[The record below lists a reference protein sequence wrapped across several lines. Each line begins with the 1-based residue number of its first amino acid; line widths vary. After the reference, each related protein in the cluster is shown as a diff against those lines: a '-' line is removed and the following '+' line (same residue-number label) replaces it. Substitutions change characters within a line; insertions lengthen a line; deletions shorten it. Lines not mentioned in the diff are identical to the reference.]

1 MLYVFVH
8 RQFAKPIF
16 RERIIILAV
25 DLSVL
30 IYQGNN
36 ELLGLRN
43 DSIVNLTVLSY
54 CISNCLLPS
63 LKGHRSL

>member
-8 RQFAKPIF
+8 SQFEKSMFGEHVLIS
-16 RERIIILAV
+16 AV

-36 ELLGLRN
+36 ELIGFKKWQY
-43 DSIVNLTVLSY
+43 S
-54 CISNCLLPS
+54 
-63 LKGHRSL
+63 